1 MQIPDPGD
9 YVVSIMRFKPRH
21 ESESNLS
28 WSWKVGAVRPRY
40 QTHYLVKCRMS
51 YVLCYDTDVGS
62 GEKPLDEE
70 SLLMRKVIEG

>member
-28 WSWKVGAVRPRY
+28 WSWKVGVVRPRY
-40 QTHYLVKCRMS
+40 QNHYLVKCRMS

-62 GEKPLDEE
+62 DWGP
-70 SLLMRKVIEG
+70 SLAVLVWQYPS